1 MKDEFSQ
8 LSLPNPTK
16 SMNRNK
22 AVATGTTQ
30 SLFNI
35 LDVIFPSN
43 EPRIPF
49 MRHAKHRSDA
59 HKA

>member
-1 MKDEFSQ
+1 MKDEYSKS
-8 LSLPNPTK
+8 SLPNPTK

-22 AVATGTTQ
+22 VVPTGTSQ
-30 SLFNI
+30 SLFNF
-35 LDVIFPSN
+35 LDVMLPSN

-49 MRHAKHRSDA
+49 MRHAKHRSDT